1 MSDEAMMQA
10 QLDAEL
16 CDHLAAGRAIYDGDP
31 SLAAGV
37 VKESPDG
44 RRAEV
49 VFDARGQEQV
59 LRPLPPLVRDTAG
72 GAA

>member
-59 LRPLPPLVRDTAG
+59 LRPLPPLARDTAC

>member
-1 MSDEAMMQA
+1 MMQA

-44 RRAEV
+44 RREEL

-59 LRPLPPLVRDTAG
+59 LRPLPPLVRDPACMV
-72 GAA
+72 A

>member
-1 MSDEAMMQA
+1 MSDEATLQA

-16 CDHLAAGRAIYDGDP
+16 RDHLAAGRAIYYGDL

-37 VKESPDG
+37 VKEYPDG
-44 RRAEV
+44 RREEV
-49 VFDARGQEQV
+49 AFDVNGQEQV
-59 LRPLPPLVRDTAG
+59 LRPLPPVARETTR

>member
-1 MSDEAMMQA
+1 MMQA

-31 SLAAGV
+31 GLAAGV
-37 VKESPDG
+37 IKEDPDG
-44 RRAEV
+44 RRGEV

-59 LRPLPPLVRDTAG
+59 LRPLPPLARETSC

>member
-37 VKESPDG
+37 IKESPDG

-59 LRPLPPLVRDTAG
+59 LRPLPPLARDTAC

>member
-16 CDHLAAGRAIYDGDP
+16 RDHLAAGRAIYDGDP

-37 VKESPDG
+37 VKEYPDG

-59 LRPLPPLVRDTAG
+59 LRPLPPLARDAAC

>member
-44 RRAEV
+44 RREEV

-59 LRPLPPLVRDTAG
+59 LRPVPPLARDAAC

>member
-44 RRAEV
+44 RREEV
-49 VFDARGQEQV
+49 AFDARGQEHV
-59 LRPLPPLVRDTAG
+59 LRSLPPLVRDTAC